1 MTVLALFELILV
13 NENIYVNINRRG
25 GKKMTNYEKKVM
37 ARDILRNHSQDE
49 VYGDFKDVEDGSYDI
64 IVKKVYLST
73 NTNGKDFIGIKST
86 IESGEY
92 AGDFIVECIYINDE
106 AWERSVFRM
115 RNILMN
121 FHLPDLREE
130 DFDNNNYLNRLSEIT
145 GKHARVTVESLDG
158 GKSYF
163 YEVR

>member
-1 MTVLALFELILV
+1 MSE
-13 NENIYVNINRRG
+13 
-25 GKKMTNYEKKVM
+25 YEKKVI

-49 VYGDFKDVEDGSYDI
+49 VYGDFKDVEDGTYDVI
-64 IVKKVYLST
+64 IKKVYLSR
-73 NTNGKDFIGIKST
+73 NTNVNDLIGIRGT
-86 IESGEY
+86 IENGEY
-92 AGDFIVECIYINDE
+92 AGDFIVECIYVNDE

-115 RNILMN
+115 RNILMA

-130 DFDNNNYLNRLSEIT
+130 DFDNDNYLNRLSEIT
-145 GKHARVTVESLDG
+145 GKRARVTVESLDG

>member
-1 MTVLALFELILV
+1 MTDFEKRKI
-13 NENIYVNINRRG
+13 
-25 GKKMTNYEKKVM
+25 

-130 DFDNNNYLNRLSEIT
+130 DFDNDNYLNRLSEIT
-145 GKHARVTVESLDG
+145 SKHARVTVDSLDR

-163 YEVR
+163 YEAKQLSLNSFSINFQLTM